1 MTSSLLDRCPGGSI
15 LDKPKPVET
24 PPEGTVED
32 LKARINAELLPA
44 QREFV
49 GNESHRIL
57 GYVGGFGSGK
67 TFALAAKI
75 VYLGMANPGSTLM
88 ALEPTFPM
96 LRTVLFPTF
105 DACFDQWGINFTFR
119 VSPQPEYLLHL
130 PTGTVKVLCQ
140 SAENWQRIRGQ
151 NIASAVWDEA
161 DTTNVEVAQKCSEM
175 LLARMRTGSINQLAL
190 ASTPEGFRWCYRTFV
205 ENASPEKRQITVK
218 TRDNPNLPDS
228 FIPTLEANYPSQLVA
243 AYLNGEYV
251 NLASCALYPD
261 FDRSL
266 HYTDALPTDND
277 TIFVGIDINVGN
289 SVTQHCLRR
298 GDEFHF
304 FAEAVYRDTQQIA
317 EGLKELYPEHFKRGQ
332 LTLIP
337 DAASKQ
343 RSTAAAQESD
353 LGILKKA
360 GHHVI
365 PQQSNPLIQDR
376 VNAVNMCISQGRL
389 KVGNGCKH
397 LRRTLEQHSYDDKS
411 KPVKGG
417 VGMDDLSHAGDA
429 AGYAVYRLAAIRQ
442 WRTGGSSFRFS

>member
-1 MTSSLLDRCPGGSI
+1 MTLLDRCPGGSI

-266 HYTDALPTDND
+266 HYTDALPTDDD

>member
-1 MTSSLLDRCPGGSI
+1 MTSLLDRCPGGSI

-105 DACFDQWGINFTFR
+105 DACFEQWSINFTFR
-119 VSPQPEYLLHL
+119 ASPQPEYLLHL

-266 HYTDALPTDND
+266 HYTDALPTDDD

-365 PQQSNPLIQDR
+365 SQQSNPLIQDR